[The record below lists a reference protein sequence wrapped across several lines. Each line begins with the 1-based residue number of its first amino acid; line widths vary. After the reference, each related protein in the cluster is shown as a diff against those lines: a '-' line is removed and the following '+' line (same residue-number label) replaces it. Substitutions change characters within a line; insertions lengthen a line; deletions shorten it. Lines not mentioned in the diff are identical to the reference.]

1 MTDTGRDVYS
11 HRLEYNDLGNAK
23 KVKLDNGFSTAFKET
38 LE

>member
-23 KVKLDNGFSTAFKET
+23 KVKLDNGFFTAFKET